1 MVTDQYVDVQGAR
14 IRYRSEGRGPNVLL
28 VHGLGASLEI
38 WNWTIPAL
46 RDSYK
51 TVAFDFPGFGRSE
64 PLESALTPEGAARV
78 VLAFMD
84 AVDLPAATIIGS
96 SMGGAIAALAAGTAP
111 QRFSAV
117 VLADPAGFD
126 TGLSRLM
133 RLQTLRGV
141 GEIAISLAR
150 FAPHLA
156 LGFTFH
162 NPSRI
167 PVELVQI
174 TRENAKRRVTGRT
187 YLRALRTSATL
198 DGIRLESVYAVRQ
211 SAARIAAPALVV
223 WGDKDAVIPPD
234 QAEVAVQTIPGAT
247 LVVMPGTGHVPF
259 VEDPERF
266 NRALLAFLSQALDRA
281 PAGAAR

>member
-1 MVTDQYVDVQGAR
+1 VTDRYVEILGAR
-14 IRYRSEGRGPNVLL
+14 LRYRREGHGPNVLL

-38 WNWTIPAL
+38 WNWTVPAL
-46 RDSYK
+46 RESY
-51 TVAFDFPGFGRSE
+51 TAVALDFPGFGRSE
-64 PLESALTPEGAARV
+64 ALNSALTPDGAARV
-78 VLAFMD
+78 ILAFMD
-84 AVDLPAATIIGS
+84 ALDLQTTAIIGS
-96 SMGGAIAALAAGTAP
+96 SLGGGIATLAAGTAP
-111 QRFSAV
+111 ARFTAV

-126 TGLSRLM
+126 TGLNRLM
-133 RLQTLRGV
+133 RLQTLRGL
-141 GEIAISLAR
+141 GEITISLAR
-150 FAPHLA
+150 FAPQLA

-162 NPSRI
+162 NPRRI

-234 QAEVAVQTIPGAT
+234 QAEVAVQTIPGAK

-259 VEDPERF
+259 VEDPETF
-266 NRALLAFLSQALDRA
+266 NRALLAFLAEAVDRA
-281 PAGAAR
+281 PASVAR